1 MKKIKVIA
9 ATGLVLAGLGSQSLV
24 AQAAPMKQIAFPMQ
38 SKQWE
43 YSQEG
48 NKIIISYGGNCNIQ
62 DILGQL
68 ENCFPSVNLPGGN
81 CPEINLP
88 GLECPGTNCPET
100 DCPDANCPDTDCPG
114 TNCPETESPDVNVPG
129 PEAPENNNPG
139 TDTPEN
145 ERPEENLPGTG
156 TPDVNIPE
164 TDAPGNTPENNNPG
178 NNGSTDTTPEESPEE
193 DSSDNNTHPYLKQV
207 VDLVN
212 AERAKEGLAP
222 LTVNTKV
229 QAAAQVR
236 AMESEKLFSH
246 TRPDGSS
253 FATALKEQGVSYR
266 RAGENIAW
274 GQRTPQQVVNA
285 WMNSAG
291 HRANIMN
298 PNFTTIGVGY
308 YQNANGT
315 NYWCQLFTN

>member
-1 MKKIKVIA
+1 MKKIKVLA
-9 ATGLVLAGLGSQSLV
+9 ATGLILAGLGSQSLV
-24 AQAAPMKQIAFPMQ
+24 AQAAPLKQISFPVQ

-43 YSQEG
+43 YCQDG

-68 ENCFPSVNLPGGN
+68 ENCFPSVNLPNGS
-81 CPEINLP
+81 CPEN
-88 GLECPGTNCPET
+88 ET
-100 DCPDANCPDTDCPG
+100 
-114 TNCPETESPDVNVPG
+114 PDVNVPK
-129 PEAPENNNPG
+129 PEAPE
-139 TDTPEN
+139 EN
-145 ERPEENLPGTG
+145 T
-156 TPDVNIPE
+156 
-164 TDAPGNTPENNNPG
+164 PG

-193 DSSDNNTHPYLKQV
+193 DSSDNSAHPYLKQV

-212 AERAKEGLAP
+212 AERAKEGLSP
-222 LTVNTKV
+222 LTVNTQV

-274 GQRTPQQVVNA
+274 GQRTPEQVVNA

>member
-1 MKKIKVIA
+1 MKKIKVLA
-9 ATGLVLAGLGSQSLV
+9 ATGLILAGLGSQSLV
-24 AQAAPMKQIAFPMQ
+24 AQAAPLKQISFPVQ

-43 YSQEG
+43 YSQDG

-62 DILGQL
+62 DLLGQL
-68 ENCFPSVNLPGGN
+68 QNCFPSVNLPGGN

-88 GLECPGTNCPET
+88 GLDCPGP
-100 DCPDANCPDTDCPG
+100 NCPDTDCSG
-114 TNCPETESPDVNVPG
+114 TNCPETESPDVNIPE
-129 PEAPENNNPG
+129 PEAPG
-139 TDTPEN
+139 S
-145 ERPEENLPGTG
+145 
-156 TPDVNIPE
+156 
-164 TDAPGNTPENNNPG
+164 TPENNNPG
-178 NNGSTDTTPEESPEE
+178 NNGSTDTTPEEAPEE
-193 DSSDNNTHPYLKQV
+193 DSSDSNTHPYFKQV

-222 LTVNTKV
+222 LSVNAKV

>member
-1 MKKIKVIA
+1 MKKITLLT
-9 ATGLVLAGLGSQSLV
+9 ATALTLAGLGSQTMV
-24 AQAAPMKQIAFPMQ
+24 AQAAPMKQIYFPMQ
-38 SKQWE
+38 SKQLE
-43 YSQEG
+43 YCQDG

-68 ENCFPSVNLPGGN
+68 ENCFPSVSLPGGN
-81 CPEINLP
+81 CPEINIP
-88 GLECPGTNCPET
+88 GLECPGTNCPE
-100 DCPDANCPDTDCPG
+100 TDCPG
-114 TNCPETESPDVNVPG
+114 TNCPETESPDVNVPK

-139 TDTPEN
+139 TDTPETEAPDIN
-145 ERPEENLPGTG
+145 IPGTG
-156 TPDVNIPE
+156 
-164 TDAPGNTPENNNPG
+164 TPENNNPG

-193 DSSDNNTHPYLKQV
+193 DSSDSNAHPYLKQV

-222 LTVNTKV
+222 LTVNVKV

-253 FATALKEQGVSYR
+253 FATALKEQNVSYR

-274 GQRTPQQVVNA
+274 GQRTPQQVVTA

-298 PNFTTIGVGY
+298 PGFTTIGVGY

-315 NYWCQLFTN
+315 NYWCQLFTS

>member
-1 MKKIKVIA
+1 MKKIKVLV
-9 ATGLVLAGLGSQSLV
+9 ATGLILAGLGSQSLV
-24 AQAAPMKQIAFPMQ
+24 AQAAPLKQISFPVQ

-43 YSQEG
+43 YCQDG

-68 ENCFPSVNLPGGN
+68 ENCFPSVNLPNGS
-81 CPEINLP
+81 CPEN
-88 GLECPGTNCPET
+88 ET
-100 DCPDANCPDTDCPG
+100 
-114 TNCPETESPDVNVPG
+114 PDVNVPK
-129 PEAPENNNPG
+129 PEAPE
-139 TDTPEN
+139 EN
-145 ERPEENLPGTG
+145 T
-156 TPDVNIPE
+156 
-164 TDAPGNTPENNNPG
+164 PG

-193 DSSDNNTHPYLKQV
+193 DSSDNSAHPYLKQV

-222 LTVNTKV
+222 LTVNTQV

-274 GQRTPQQVVNA
+274 GQRTPEQVVNA